1 METPNPWRTRFAYVL
16 GLLILSWLFFYFFF
30 SAGSQKDE
38 TYKEDREI
46 NAKAYSEL
54 QAKLNRQDSL
64 ILTKDNALAEITVR
78 AAKVQDSLKRERM
91 HLRGRVVPLEE
102 MPKGDT
108 VALYTGIAI
117 RDSIITVQD
126 TLISS
131 LETEKEATRFKNK
144 VIRDLLDEKI
154 TTLDSAYTAQFEL
167 SQTLYRDLEGKEKKI
182 KRLEKLSRFLGVSTG
197 VATAVLILI
206 IAL

>member
-1 METPNPWRTRFAYVL
+1 MTAPNPWRTRFAYSV
-16 GLLILSWLFFYFFF
+16 GINLILIVFMWFFF
-30 SAGSQKDE
+30 SAGSQKDQ

-54 QAKLNRQDSL
+54 QAKLNRSDSL
-64 ILTKDNALAEITVR
+64 LSIRDSELAESTHL
-78 AAKVQDSLKRERM
+78 AAKTQDSLKRERM
-91 HLRGRVVPLEE
+91 RLRGRVVPVAQIA
-102 MPKGDT
+102 PGDT

-131 LETEKEATRFKNK
+131 LETEKEVTRFKNR

-167 SQTLYRDLEGKEKKI
+167 SQTLYRDLESKEKKI
-182 KRLEKLSRFLGVSTG
+182 KRLERLSRFLGVSTG

-206 IAL
+206 LL